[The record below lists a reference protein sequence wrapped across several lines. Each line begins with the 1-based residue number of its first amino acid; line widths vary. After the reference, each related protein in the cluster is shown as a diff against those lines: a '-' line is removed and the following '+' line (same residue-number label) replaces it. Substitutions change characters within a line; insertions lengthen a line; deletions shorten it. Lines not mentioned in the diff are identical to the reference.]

1 MIGNDKRS
9 WFDLGNCLHSLW
21 LTRPPKVI
29 NYPAMPL
36 ATIEEAIDEIRRG
49 RMVILTDDKD
59 RENEG
64 DLCMAA
70 EKVTP
75 EAVNFMATYGR
86 GLICLTLTEQRVRHL
101 GLAMMVSD
109 NTSPFGTAFTVSIDS
124 ARGITTGISAA
135 DRAKTILDSIADDAK
150 PQDLATP
157 GHIFPLRAR
166 NGGVLVRAGQTEG
179 SVDLARL
186 AGLKPAGV
194 ICEIMK
200 DDGTMARQ
208 PDLMRFAKKHKL
220 KVVTNADL
228 IQHRLNY
235 DSLVYKAA
243 SAPLPTRIGGEFQAI
258 VYNTHVD
265 ESEHL
270 ALIKGQISPNEET
283 LVRVHTKYIP
293 GDVFGFE
300 LLNTG
305 AVIQRSMEL
314 IAKAGKGVIL
324 YLQPKQKAHHPTMV
338 AYPKVEGKQQKG
350 MNPSFVYQ
358 ADFKEY
364 GIGAQILR
372 DLGVRKMRLLT
383 NNKKHLVGLRGYGLE
398 VTSLVPIPR
407 EHPVRIAAKSP
418 KAKAKHA

>member
-1 MIGNDKRS
+1 
-9 WFDLGNCLHSLW
+9 
-21 LTRPPKVI
+21 
-29 NYPAMPL
+29 MPL

-49 RMVILTDDKD
+49 RMVILMDDKD

-75 EAVNFMATYGR
+75 QAINFMATHGR
-86 GLICLTLTEQRVRHL
+86 GLVCLSLTEERVRHL
-101 GLAMMVSD
+101 GLSMMVSE
-109 NTSPFGTAFTVSIDS
+109 NTSPFGTAFTVSVD
-124 ARGITTGISAA
+124 AATGITTGISAA
-135 DRAKTILDSIADDAK
+135 DRAKTILDAIADDAK

-186 AGLKPAGV
+186 AGLNPSGV

-200 DDGTMARQ
+200 NDGTMARQ

-220 KVVTNADL
+220 KVVTIADL
-228 IQHRLNY
+228 IQYRLNY
-235 DSLVYKAA
+235 DSLVYRAA
-243 SAPLPTRIGGEFQAI
+243 AAPLPTRLGGDFQAI
-258 VYNTHVD
+258 VYNTLVD
-265 ESEHL
+265 QSEHL
-270 ALIKGQISPNEET
+270 ALIKGNISPKEET
-283 LVRVHTKYIP
+283 LVRVHTKYVP

-305 AVIQRSMEL
+305 AVIQRSMEI
-314 IAKAGKGVIL
+314 IARKGKGIIL
-324 YLQPKQKAHHPTMV
+324 YLQPEHKGIRPDMV
-338 AYPKVEGKQQKG
+338 TYPKLEGKQQRG
-350 MNPSFVYQ
+350 MNRSFVYQ
-358 ADFKEY
+358 ANFKEY

-398 VTSLVPIPR
+398 VVALESIPR
-407 EHPVRIAAKSP
+407 ETPIREVAKP
-418 KAKAKHA
+418 KKPKIRSA

>member
-1 MIGNDKRS
+1 
-9 WFDLGNCLHSLW
+9 
-21 LTRPPKVI
+21 
-29 NYPAMPL
+29 MPL

-86 GLICLTLTEQRVRHL
+86 GLICLTLTEERVRHL

-124 ARGITTGISAA
+124 AQGITTGISAA

-200 DDGTMARQ
+200 NDGTMARQ

-314 IAKAGKGVIL
+314 IAKEGKGVIL
-324 YLQPKQKAHHPTMV
+324 YLQPKQKAHHPAMV

-350 MNPSFVYQ
+350 MNASFVYQ

-407 EHPVRIAAKSP
+407 ESPLRVNAKNP

>member
-1 MIGNDKRS
+1 MLDVGSSNTR
-9 WFDLGNCLHSLW
+9 GRA
-21 LTRPPKVI
+21 LTRQLTTLVKMVD
-29 NYPAMPL
+29 YLAMPL
-36 ATIEEAIDEIRRG
+36 APIEAAVADIRRG
-49 RMVILTDDKD
+49 QMIILMDDKD

-75 EAVNFMATYGR
+75 QAINFMATHGR
-86 GLICLTLTEQRVRHL
+86 GLICLPLTEERVKHL
-101 GLAMMVSD
+101 QLSMMVSE
-109 NTSPFGTAFTVSIDS
+109 NTSPFGTAFTVSVDS
-124 ARGITTGISAA
+124 ASGITTGISAA
-135 DRAKTILDSIADDAK
+135 DRAKTILDAIADDAK
-150 PQDLATP
+150 PSDLVSP

-228 IQHRLNY
+228 IQHRLSY

-243 SAPLPTRIGGEFQAI
+243 SAPLPTRVGGEFLAI

-265 ESEHL
+265 DNEHL
-270 ALIKGQISPNEET
+270 ALIKGTISPKEET
-283 LVRVHTKYIP
+283 LVRVHTKYVP

-305 AVIQRSMEL
+305 AVIQRSMEI
-314 IAKAGKGVIL
+314 IAKEGKGVIL
-324 YLQPKQKAHHPTMV
+324 YLQPEHKGLRPAMV
-338 AYPKVEGKQQKG
+338 TYPRLEGKQQKE
-350 MNPSFVYQ
+350 MNRSFVYQ
-358 ADFKEY
+358 AD
-364 GIGAQILR
+364 
-372 DLGVRKMRLLT
+372 
-383 NNKKHLVGLRGYGLE
+383 
-398 VTSLVPIPR
+398 
-407 EHPVRIAAKSP
+407 
-418 KAKAKHA
+418 

>member
-1 MIGNDKRS
+1 M
-9 WFDLGNCLHSLW
+9 
-21 LTRPPKVI
+21 
-29 NYPAMPL
+29 AL

-49 RMVILTDDKD
+49 RIVILTDDKD

-75 EAVNFMATYGR
+75 EAVNFMATHGR
-86 GLICLTLTEQRVRHL
+86 GLICLTLTEERVRHL

-135 DRAKTILDSIADDAK
+135 DRAKSILDSIADDAK

-228 IQHRLNY
+228 IQFRLNY

-243 SAPLPTRIGGEFQAI
+243 SAPLPTRIGGDFQAI

-270 ALIKGQISPNEET
+270 ALIKGQISANEET

-305 AVIQRSMEL
+305 AVILHYR
-314 IAKAGKGVIL
+314 
-324 YLQPKQKAHHPTMV
+324 
-338 AYPKVEGKQQKG
+338 
-350 MNPSFVYQ
+350 
-358 ADFKEY
+358 
-364 GIGAQILR
+364 
-372 DLGVRKMRLLT
+372 
-383 NNKKHLVGLRGYGLE
+383 
-398 VTSLVPIPR
+398 R
-407 EHPVRIAAKSP
+407 ERE
-418 KAKAKHA
+418 

>member
-1 MIGNDKRS
+1 
-9 WFDLGNCLHSLW
+9 
-21 LTRPPKVI
+21 
-29 NYPAMPL
+29 MPL

-75 EAVNFMATYGR
+75 AAINFMATHGR
-86 GLICLTLTEQRVRHL
+86 GLICLTLTEERVRHL

-124 ARGITTGISAA
+124 AQGISTGISAA

-324 YLQPKQKAHHPTMV
+324 YLQPKQKAHHPAMV
-338 AYPKVEGKQQKG
+338 AYPRVEGKQQKG
-350 MNPSFVYQ
+350 MNASFVYQ

-407 EHPVRIAAKSP
+407 ESPLRVNAKNS

>member
-1 MIGNDKRS
+1 
-9 WFDLGNCLHSLW
+9 
-21 LTRPPKVI
+21 
-29 NYPAMPL
+29 MPL

-75 EAVNFMATYGR
+75 EAINFMATHGR
-86 GLICLTLTEQRVRHL
+86 GLICLTLTEERVRHL

-124 ARGITTGISAA
+124 AQGITTGISAG

-270 ALIKGQISPNEET
+270 ALIKGAISPNEET

-305 AVIQRSMEL
+305 AVIQRSMEI

-324 YLQPKQKAHHPTMV
+324 YLQPKQKAHHPAMV

-350 MNPSFVYQ
+350 MNASFVYQ

-407 EHPVRIAAKSP
+407 EIPLRVTAKP
-418 KAKAKHA
+418 AKPKAKHA

>member
-1 MIGNDKRS
+1 
-9 WFDLGNCLHSLW
+9 
-21 LTRPPKVI
+21 
-29 NYPAMPL
+29 MPL

-49 RMVILTDDKD
+49 RMVILMDDKD

-75 EAVNFMATYGR
+75 QAINFMATHGR
-86 GLICLTLTEQRVRHL
+86 GLVCLPLTEERVRHL
-101 GLAMMVSD
+101 GLSMMVSE
-109 NTSPFGTAFTVSIDS
+109 NTSPFGTAFTVSVD
-124 ARGITTGISAA
+124 AATGITTGISAA
-135 DRAKTILDSIADDAK
+135 DRAKTILDAIADDAK

-186 AGLKPAGV
+186 AGLNPSGV

-200 DDGTMARQ
+200 NDGTMARQ

-220 KVVTNADL
+220 KVVTIADL
-228 IQHRLNY
+228 IQYRLNY
-235 DSLVYKAA
+235 ESLVYRAA
-243 SAPLPTRIGGEFQAI
+243 AAPLPTRLGGDFQAI
-258 VYNTHVD
+258 VYNTLVD
-265 ESEHL
+265 QSEHL
-270 ALIKGQISPNEET
+270 ALIKGNISPKEET
-283 LVRVHTKYIP
+283 LVRVHTKYVP

-305 AVIQRSMEL
+305 AVIQRSMEI
-314 IAKAGKGVIL
+314 IARKGKGIIL
-324 YLQPKQKAHHPTMV
+324 YLQPEHKGIRPDMV
-338 AYPKVEGKQQKG
+338 TYPKLEGKQQRG
-350 MNPSFVYQ
+350 MNRSFVYQ
-358 ADFKEY
+358 ANFKEY

-398 VTSLVPIPR
+398 VVALESIPR
-407 EHPVRIAAKSP
+407 ETPIREVAKP
-418 KAKAKHA
+418 KKPKIRSA

>member
-1 MIGNDKRS
+1 
-9 WFDLGNCLHSLW
+9 
-21 LTRPPKVI
+21 
-29 NYPAMPL
+29 MPL
-36 ATIEEAIDEIRRG
+36 ATIEEAIEDIKRG
-49 RMVILTDDKD
+49 KMVILMDDKD

-75 EAVNFMATYGR
+75 EAINFMATYGR
-86 GLICLTLTEQRVRHL
+86 GLICLPLTEERVKYL
-101 GLAMMVSD
+101 GIAMMVSD
-109 NTSPFGTAFTVSIDS
+109 NTSPFGTAFTVSVD
-124 ARGITTGISAA
+124 AATGITTGISAA
-135 DRAKTILDSIADDAK
+135 DRAKTILDAISDNAK
-150 PQDLATP
+150 PQDLVTP

-166 NGGVLVRAGQTEG
+166 KGGVLVRAGQTEG
-179 SVDLARL
+179 SVELARL

-208 PDLMRFAKKHKL
+208 PDLMKFARKHKL
-220 KVVTNADL
+220 KVCTIADL
-228 IQHRLNY
+228 IQYRLNY
-235 DSLVYKAA
+235 DSLVYRAA
-243 SAPLPTRIGGEFQAI
+243 SAPLPTRAGGMFHAI

-265 ESEHL
+265 QCEHL
-270 ALIKGQISPNEET
+270 ALIKGEISAKEET
-283 LVRVHTKYIP
+283 LVRVHTKYAP

-305 AVIQRSMEL
+305 AVIQRSMEI
-314 IAKAGKGVIL
+314 IAREGKGVIL
-324 YLQPKQKAHHPTMV
+324 YLQPDPKKLQASMV
-338 AYPKVEGKQQKG
+338 AYPKVEGRQKKN
-350 MNPSFVYQ
+350 MNPSFTYR

-383 NNKKHLVGLRGYGLE
+383 NNKKHLVGLGGYGLE

-407 EHPVRIAAKSP
+407 DNLLRVAANKSSAK
-418 KAKAKHA
+418 KA

>member
-1 MIGNDKRS
+1 
-9 WFDLGNCLHSLW
+9 
-21 LTRPPKVI
+21 
-29 NYPAMPL
+29 MPL
-36 ATIEEAIDEIRRG
+36 ASIEEAIEEIRRG
-49 RMVILTDDKD
+49 RMVILMDDKD

-75 EAVNFMATYGR
+75 EAINFMATYGR
-86 GLICLTLTEQRVRHL
+86 GLICLPLTETNVRRL
-101 GLAMMVSD
+101 GISMMVSE
-109 NTSPFGTAFTVSIDS
+109 NTSPFGTAFTVSVDS
-124 ARGITTGISAA
+124 ASGITTGISAA
-135 DRAKTILDSIADDAK
+135 DRAKTIIDAISDDAK
-150 PQDLATP
+150 PQDLVTP

-208 PDLMRFAKKHKL
+208 PDLMKFARKHKL
-220 KVVTNADL
+220 KVVTIADL

-235 DSLVYKAA
+235 DSLVYRAA
-243 SAPLPTRIGGEFQAI
+243 EAPLPTRVGGQFKAI

-265 ESEHL
+265 QSEHL
-270 ALIKGQISPNEET
+270 ALIKGEISPKEET
-283 LVRVHTKYIP
+283 LVRVHAKYVP

-300 LLNTG
+300 FLNTG
-305 AVIQRSMEL
+305 AVIQSSME
-314 IAKAGKGVIL
+314 IIRKEGKGVIL
-324 YLQPKQKAHHPTMV
+324 YLQPEYMGIRPATV
-338 AYPKVEGKQQKG
+338 TYPRVEGKQQKD
-350 MNPSFVYQ
+350 MNPSFVYR

-383 NNKKHLVGLRGYGLE
+383 NNRKHLVGLRGYGLE
-398 VTSLVPIPR
+398 ITALEPIPR
-407 EHPVRIAAKSP
+407 DNPTRETVKPKKTKAKS
-418 KAKAKHA
+418 A

>member
-1 MIGNDKRS
+1 
-9 WFDLGNCLHSLW
+9 
-21 LTRPPKVI
+21 
-29 NYPAMPL
+29 MPL
-36 ATIEEAIDEIRRG
+36 ATIEESIEEISRG
-49 RMVILTDDKD
+49 QMVVLMDDKD

-75 EAVNFMATYGR
+75 QAINFMATHGR
-86 GLICLTLTEQRVRHL
+86 GLICLSLTEERVRYL
-101 GLAMMVSD
+101 QLPMMVSE
-109 NTSPFGTAFTVSIDS
+109 NTSPFGTAFTVSVDAAI
-124 ARGITTGISAA
+124 GITTGISAA
-135 DRAKTILDSIADDAK
+135 DRAKTILDAIADDAK
-150 PQDLATP
+150 PHDLVTP

-208 PDLMRFAKKHKL
+208 PDILKFAKKHKL
-220 KVVTNADL
+220 KVCTVADL

-235 DSLVYKAA
+235 DSLVYRAA
-243 SAPLPTRIGGEFQAI
+243 TAPLPTRIGGQFQAI

-270 ALIKGQISPNEET
+270 ALIKGDISPREET
-283 LVRVHTKYIP
+283 LVRVHSKYVP

-305 AVIQRSMEL
+305 AVIQRSME
-314 IAKAGKGVIL
+314 IISREGKGVIL
-324 YLQPKQKAHHPTMV
+324 YLQPARKALHPSMV
-338 AYPKVEGKQQKG
+338 TYPRVEKKQQRD
-350 MNPSFVYQ
+350 MNPSFVYR

-383 NNKKHLVGLRGYGLE
+383 NNRKHLVGLRGYGLE
-398 VTSLVPIPR
+398 VTSLEPIPR
-407 EHPVRIAAKSP
+407 ENPLREIVKQR
-418 KAKAKHA
+418 KAKAKGA

>member
-1 MIGNDKRS
+1 
-9 WFDLGNCLHSLW
+9 
-21 LTRPPKVI
+21 
-29 NYPAMPL
+29 MPL
-36 ATIEEAIDEIRRG
+36 ATIEEAIDEIRQG
-49 RMVILTDDKD
+49 RMVILMDDKD

-75 EAVNFMATYGR
+75 EAINFMATYGR
-86 GLICLTLTEQRVRHL
+86 GLICLPLTEERVKYL
-101 GLAMMVSD
+101 GISMMVSD
-109 NTSPFGTAFTVSIDS
+109 NTSPFGTAFTVSVDAAS
-124 ARGITTGISAA
+124 GITTGISAA
-135 DRAKTILDSIADDAK
+135 DRAMTILAAIADDAK
-150 PQDLATP
+150 AQDLVTP

-179 SVDLARL
+179 SVELARL
-186 AGLKPAGV
+186 AGLKPAAV

-208 PDLMRFAKKHKL
+208 PDLMRFARKHKL
-220 KVVTNADL
+220 KVCTIADL

-235 DSLVYKAA
+235 ESLVYRAA
-243 SAPLPTRIGGEFQAI
+243 SAPLPTRVGGLFQAI

-265 ESEHL
+265 HCEHL
-270 ALIKGQISPNEET
+270 ALIKGEISPKEET
-283 LVRVHTKYIP
+283 LVRVHTKYAP

-305 AVIQRSMEL
+305 AVIQRSMEM
-314 IAKAGKGVIL
+314 IAREGKGVIL
-324 YLQPKQKAHHPTMV
+324 YLQPDPKRLQASMI
-338 AYPKVEGKQQKG
+338 AYPKVEGKQKKN
-350 MNPSFVYQ
+350 MSPSFTYR

-372 DLGVRKMRLLT
+372 DLGVRKMRLMT

-398 VTSLVPIPR
+398 VTSLVPVARDNSLRVAPKKS
-407 EHPVRIAAKSP
+407 AAKS
-418 KAKAKHA
+418 A

>member
-1 MIGNDKRS
+1 
-9 WFDLGNCLHSLW
+9 
-21 LTRPPKVI
+21 
-29 NYPAMPL
+29 MPL
-36 ATIEEAIDEIRRG
+36 ATIEEAIEEIRRG
-49 RMVILTDDKD
+49 RMVILMDDKD

-75 EAVNFMATYGR
+75 QAINFMATHGR
-86 GLICLTLTEQRVRHL
+86 GLVCLPLTEERVRYL
-101 GLAMMVSD
+101 QLAMMVSE
-109 NTSPFGTAFTVSIDS
+109 NTSPFGTAFTVSVDATS
-124 ARGITTGISAA
+124 KITTGISAA
-135 DRAKTILDSIADDAK
+135 DRAKTILDAIADDAK
-150 PQDLATP
+150 PQDLVTP

-208 PDLMRFAKKHKL
+208 PDLMKFAKKHKL
-220 KVVTNADL
+220 KVCTVADL

-235 DSLVYKAA
+235 DSLVYRAA
-243 SAPLPTRIGGEFQAI
+243 TAPLPTRLGGEFQAI

-265 ESEHL
+265 HSEHL
-270 ALIKGQISPNEET
+270 ALIKGDISPREET
-283 LVRVHTKYIP
+283 LVRVHTKYVP

-305 AVIQRSMEL
+305 AVIERSMEI
-314 IAKAGKGVIL
+314 IARAGKGVIL
-324 YLQPKQKAHHPTMV
+324 YLQPERKGPHPSMV
-338 AYPKVEGKQQKG
+338 AYPRVEGKQQKD
-350 MNPSFVYQ
+350 MNLSFVYR

-372 DLGVRKMRLLT
+372 DLGVGKMRLLT
-383 NNKKHLVGLRGYGLE
+383 NNRKHLVGLRGYGLE
-398 VTSLVPIPR
+398 VTALEAIPR
-407 EHPVRIAAKSP
+407 DNPLRELAKQKKNKAKS
-418 KAKAKHA
+418 A

>member
-1 MIGNDKRS
+1 
-9 WFDLGNCLHSLW
+9 
-21 LTRPPKVI
+21 
-29 NYPAMPL
+29 MPL
-36 ATIEEAIDEIRRG
+36 ASIEEAIEEIRHG
-49 RMVILTDDKD
+49 RMVILMDDKD

-75 EAVNFMATYGR
+75 AAINFMATHGR
-86 GLICLTLTEQRVRHL
+86 GLICLPLTEQSVKHL
-101 GLAMMVSD
+101 GISMMVTE
-109 NTSPFGTAFTVSIDS
+109 NTSPFGTAFTVSVD
-124 ARGITTGISAA
+124 AAAGISTGISAA
-135 DRAKTILDSIADDAK
+135 DRAKTILDAIAEDAK
-150 PQDLATP
+150 PQDLVTP

-200 DDGTMARQ
+200 NDGTMARQ
-208 PDLMRFAKKHKL
+208 PDLMKFARKHKL
-220 KVVTNADL
+220 KVVTIADL
-228 IQHRLNY
+228 IQYRLNY
-235 DSLVYKAA
+235 DFLVYRAA
-243 SAPLPTRIGGEFQAI
+243 TAPLPTRAGGLFQAV

-265 ESEHL
+265 QSEHL
-270 ALIKGQISPNEET
+270 ALIKGEISPKEET
-283 LVRVHTKYIP
+283 LVRVHTKYVP

-305 AVIQRSMEL
+305 AVIQHSMEI
-314 IAKAGKGVIL
+314 IAKEGKGVIL
-324 YLQPKQKAHHPTMV
+324 YLQPEHKGIRPAMVQYPT
-338 AYPKVEGKQQKG
+338 VEGKQQKD
-350 MNPSFVYQ
+350 MNPSFVYR

-383 NNKKHLVGLRGYGLE
+383 NNRKHLVGLRGYGLE
-398 VTSLVPIPR
+398 VTSLEPISRESSPR
-407 EHPVRIAAKSP
+407 EAPKSKKT
-418 KAKAKHA
+418 KANNA

>member
-1 MIGNDKRS
+1 
-9 WFDLGNCLHSLW
+9 
-21 LTRPPKVI
+21 
-29 NYPAMPL
+29 MPL
-36 ATIEEAIDEIRRG
+36 ATIEEAIQEIRRG
-49 RMVILTDDKD
+49 RMVILMDDKD

-75 EAVNFMATYGR
+75 QAINFMATHGR
-86 GLICLTLTEQRVRHL
+86 GLICLPLTEERVKHL
-101 GLAMMVSD
+101 QLSMMVSE
-109 NTSPFGTAFTVSIDS
+109 NTSPFGTAFTVSVDATS
-124 ARGITTGISAA
+124 EITTGISAA
-135 DRAKTILDSIADDAK
+135 DRAKTILDAIADDAK
-150 PQDLATP
+150 PQDLVTP

-208 PDLMRFAKKHKL
+208 PDLMKFAKKHKL
-220 KVVTNADL
+220 KVCTIADL
-228 IQHRLNY
+228 IQYRLNY
-235 DSLVYKAA
+235 DSLVYRAA
-243 SAPLPTRIGGEFQAI
+243 TAPLPTRVGGQFHAI

-265 ESEHL
+265 HSEHL
-270 ALIKGQISPNEET
+270 ALIKGDISPKEET
-283 LVRVHTKYIP
+283 LVRVHTKYVP

-305 AVIQRSMEL
+305 AVIQRAMEI
-314 IAKAGKGVIL
+314 IAREGKGVIL
-324 YLQPKQKAHHPTMV
+324 YLQPEQKGLHPSMV
-338 AYPKVEGKQQKG
+338 AYPRVDGKRQKD

-383 NNKKHLVGLRGYGLE
+383 NNRKHLVGLRGYGLE
-398 VTSLVPIPR
+398 VTSLEPIPR
-407 EHPVRIAAKSP
+407 DNPVREIP
-418 KAKAKHA
+418 KQKKTKASSA